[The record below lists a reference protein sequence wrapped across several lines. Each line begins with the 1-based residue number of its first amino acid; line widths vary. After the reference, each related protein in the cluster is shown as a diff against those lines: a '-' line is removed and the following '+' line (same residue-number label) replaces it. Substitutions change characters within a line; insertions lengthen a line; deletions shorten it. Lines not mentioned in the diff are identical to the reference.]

1 MSNRNSRDP
10 CPDPGP
16 ESWMAHPARADAP
29 DIQVSRFDDGV
40 LPHACRSLCDLLK
53 WMQEAESADRSDGLA
68 SCDPPEIARRAQQQ
82 HEVVE
87 RLSATIG
94 LCAGQR
100 ALGPEGLQAKK
111 LAIQTYMMVVGCCD
125 PVLSPLIT
133 SFFDDFDRLRL
144 AEDQAEQLASTG
156 GGRRFPSRFGL
167 TRIIGTSRD
176 GNGRS

>member
-1 MSNRNSRDP
+1 MSNGNSRAP
-10 CPDPGP
+10 SPEPGH
-16 ESWMAHPARADAP
+16 ESWMAHPPRPDAP
-29 DIQVSRFDDGV
+29 DMRVSRLDDGV
-40 LPHACRSLCDLLK
+40 LPHACRSLCELLE
-53 WMQEAESADRSDGLA
+53 WIQEAESPDRSDGLA
-68 SCDPPEIARRAQQQ
+68 SCDPPEIARRAKQQ

-87 RLSATIG
+87 RLSATIR

-100 ALGPEGLQAKK
+100 ALGLEGLQAKK
-111 LAIQTYMMVVGCCD
+111 LAIQTYLMVVGCSD

-144 AEDQAEQLASTG
+144 AEDQAEQLASTS

-167 TRIIGTSRD
+167 ARIIGTSRD